1 MVYDQPTQV
10 TLECPQ
16 CRSYKTIPR
25 RRDIPFAVRVIELL
39 CSECVF
45 DETEPHIERWFS
57 APGIQLPQDMNI
69 EPLFWPCSDCP
80 PIGYPTDKTRCR
92 GCLSDPDRLREDR
105 DERRRIFGEFK
116 TDLHLS
122 CELDSRIAS
131 GVVEDLSRTL
141 NQAVK
146 LLTTLLASAHR
157 NERDYMPSEWHE
169 AVDEAKEFIVMIKG
183 NRDEPIGGV

>member
-1 MVYDQPTQV
+1 MDAIQDARDFLKDNGQDGTLRALDTALDILRASHHELKEALKEGFEQLCNPTLQGD
-10 TLECPQ
+10 
-16 CRSYKTIPR
+16 KW
-25 RRDIPFAVRVIELL
+25 RDFAANISEIISRAQLL
-39 CSECVF
+39 KRPANAV
-45 DETEPHIERWFS
+45 
-57 APGIQLPQDMNI
+57 Q
-69 EPLFWPCSDCP
+69 
-80 PIGYPTDKTRCR
+80 Y
-92 GCLSDPDRLREDR
+92 
-105 DERRRIFGEFK
+105 K

>member
-1 MVYDQPTQV
+1 MDAIQDARDFLKDNGQDG
-10 TLECPQ
+10 TLRALDTALQ
-16 CRSYKTIPR
+16 Y
-25 RRDIPFAVRVIELL
+25 
-39 CSECVF
+39 
-45 DETEPHIERWFS
+45 
-57 APGIQLPQDMNI
+57 
-69 EPLFWPCSDCP
+69 
-80 PIGYPTDKTRCR
+80 
-92 GCLSDPDRLREDR
+92 
-105 DERRRIFGEFK
+105 K

-183 NRDEPIGGV
+183 NRDEPIGGVEA